1 MLELRRK
8 AMTRSKLPTAK
19 SRKVSESA
27 KSDESAKTK
36 ARKPGDIELSE
47 EALSKIT
54 GGLHT
59 RGNDTV
65 F

>member
-1 MLELRRK
+1 
-8 AMTRSKLPTAK
+8 MTRSKLPTAK

-47 EALSKIT
+47 QALSKIT
-54 GGLHT
+54 GGGTLHPRAST
-59 RGNDTV
+59 LSA
-65 F
+65 